1 MRKVYKEGSEDE
13 EELAETL
20 VYEEAAEESEEEFT
34 KDNSA
39 SGFIGEGPF
48 DADYDN
54 EESFDAD
61 YDEEESFSADADDA
75 EYSGENSFGAGTGD
89 ADADFEA
96 RVKKRKARV
105 RNRKRRRKVLG
116 VIIIIA
122 AFATLATMCGRDI
135 VRLKAENIALQK
147 QQKELEEQRDRLR
160 EEVKNSGKREYVQE
174 QARKQLRLLNP
185 GELLFTFEEEDS
197 KENGKD

>member
-1 MRKVYKEGSEDE
+1 MSEELRKVYKEGSEDE

-20 VYEEAAEESEEEFT
+20 VDEEAAEESEEEFT

-39 SGFIGEGPF
+39 SGFIGEG
-48 DADYDN
+48 
-54 EESFDAD
+54 SFDAD
-61 YDEEESFSADADDA
+61 YDEEESFGVDAGDA
-75 EYSGENSFGAGTGD
+75 EYSEENSFDADAGD